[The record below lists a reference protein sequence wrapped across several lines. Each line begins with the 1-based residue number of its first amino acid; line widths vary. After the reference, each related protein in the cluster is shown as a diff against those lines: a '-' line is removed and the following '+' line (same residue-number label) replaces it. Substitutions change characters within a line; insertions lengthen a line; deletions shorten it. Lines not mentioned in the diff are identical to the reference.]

1 MLFSTNYIETL
12 FILANAAFLGGTL
25 MLARRVFKNRGAIK
39 DYDPTG
45 SLINFIGMTLSGIAF
60 YLSGMGATVLIIILP
75 TLIFWGMA
83 AIFSYKHQLK
93 SKNIDLNT
101 FRTN

>member
-12 FILANAAFLGGTL
+12 FILANTMFLGGTL

-39 DYDPTG
+39 DYDPIG
-45 SLINFIGMTLSGIAF
+45 SLINFGGMTLSGIAF
-60 YLSGMGATVLIIILP
+60 YLSGMGATVLIILP

-83 AIFSYKHQLK
+83 FVFSYRYHRDNQLK
-93 SKNIDLNT
+93 P
-101 FRTN
+101 